1 MKKSLVIFDMD
12 GTLIDSSRTI
22 ANSINHVRQNMGL
35 SPMSHEQIIS
45 KVNDHSIS
53 PAAYFYE
60 VDAFEP
66 IHEQW
71 FNEYYTQ
78 NHATELALYP
88 GIYALLQW
96 LHERGIKIA
105 LATNAYRISALES
118 VRHFGIEPFFDAV
131 ACADDVRRGK
141 PYPDMLF
148 KILEV
153 LDKTNEEAI
162 FVGDGPRDED
172 ASEAAYIDYLMV
184 DWGFTE
190 HGRDKSVIGS
200 VAELQER
207 LAEVLSQN
215 LK

>member
-1 MKKSLVIFDMD
+1 MKKSLVVFDMD

-35 SPMSHEQIIS
+35 APMTHEQIIS

-60 VDAFEP
+60 IEEFEP

-88 GIYALLQW
+88 GIRDLLCW
-96 LHERGIKIA
+96 LKEQGILVA
-105 LATNAYRISALES
+105 LATNAYRISTLES
-118 VRHFGIEPFFDAV
+118 LRHFDIEQYFDAV
-131 ACADDVRRGK
+131 ACADDVRTGK
-141 PYPDMLF
+141 PAPDMLY
-148 KILEV
+148 KILLE
-153 LDKTNEEAI
+153 LDKTNEEAV

-172 ASEAAYIDYLMV
+172 AAEAAAMDYLMV

-190 HGRDKSVIGS
+190 HSQDKSVISS
-200 VAELQER
+200 VAALRER
-207 LAEVLSQN
+207 LAAL
-215 LK
+215 L

>member
-22 ANSINHVRQNMGL
+22 ANSINHVRKQMDME
-35 SPMSHEQIIS
+35 PMTHEQIIS

-60 VDAFEP
+60 AEQFEP

-78 NHATELALYP
+78 NHAQELALYE
-88 GIYALLQW
+88 GIYALLSW
-96 LHERGIKIA
+96 LKEQGILIA
-105 LATNAYRISALES
+105 LATNAYRISTLES
-118 VRHFGIEPFFDAV
+118 LRHFGIESFFDAV
-131 ACADDVRRGK
+131 VCADDVRRGK
-141 PYPDMLF
+141 PAPDMLY
-148 KILEV
+148 KILLS
-153 LDKTNEEAI
+153 LDKSNEEAI

-172 ASEAAYIDYLMV
+172 AAEAAAMDYLMV
-184 DWGFTE
+184 NWGFTE

-200 VAELQER
+200 VGELREK
-207 LAEVLSQN
+207 LAALIH
-215 LK
+215 

>member
-22 ANSINHVRQNMGL
+22 ANSINHVRQHMDL
-35 SPMSHEQIIS
+35 EPMSHEQIIS

-53 PAAYFYE
+53 PAEYFYE
-60 VDAFEP
+60 IEEFEP

-88 GIYALLQW
+88 GIYALLEGLQS
-96 LHERGIKIA
+96 RGAKVA
-105 LATNAYRISALES
+105 LATNAYRISTLES
-118 VRHFGIEPFFDAV
+118 IRHFGIEQFFDAV

-148 KILEV
+148 KILEET
-153 LDKTNEEAI
+153 DRSNEEAI

-172 ASEAAYIDYLMV
+172 AAEAAYIDYLMV

-200 VAELQER
+200 VAELKDR
-207 LAEVLSQN
+207 LESLLS
-215 LK
+215 L

>member
-22 ANSINHVRQNMGL
+22 ANSINHVRKNMDL
-35 SPMSHEQIIS
+35 EPMSHEQIIS

-60 VDAFEP
+60 AEAFEP
-66 IHEQW
+66 IHEKW

-78 NHATELALYP
+78 NHANELALYP
-88 GIYALLQW
+88 GIYDLLAW
-96 LHERGIKIA
+96 LKGRGVKVA
-105 LATNAYRISALES
+105 LATNAYRISTLES
-118 VRHFGIEPFFDAV
+118 LRHFGIEQFFDAV
-131 ACADDVRRGK
+131 ACADDVRTGK
-141 PYPDMLF
+141 PAPDMLY
-148 KILEV
+148 KILLE

-172 ASEAAYIDYLMV
+172 AAEAAAMDYLMV

-190 HGRDKSVIGS
+190 HSQDKSVIGS
-200 VAELQER
+200 VAELREK
-207 LAEVLSQN
+207 LAEYI
-215 LK
+215 

>member
-22 ANSINHVRQNMGL
+22 ANSINHVRQHMDL
-35 SPMSHEQIIS
+35 EPMSHEQIIS

-53 PAAYFYE
+53 PAEYFYE
-60 VDAFEP
+60 IEEFEP

-78 NHATELALYP
+78 NHAAELALYP
-88 GIYALLQW
+88 GIYELLAW
-96 LHERGIKIA
+96 LKSRGVKIA
-105 LATNAYRISALES
+105 LATNAYRISTLES
-118 VRHFGIEPFFDAV
+118 IRHFGIEQFFDVV

-148 KILEV
+148 KILEET
-153 LDKTNEEAI
+153 DRSNEEAI

-172 ASEAAYIDYLMV
+172 AAEAAYIDYLMV

-200 VAELQER
+200 VAELKDR
-207 LAEVLSQN
+207 LESLLS
-215 LK
+215 L

>member
-12 GTLIDSSRTI
+12 GTLIDSSCTI
-22 ANSINHVRQNMGL
+22 ANAINHVRHHMDL
-35 SPMSHEQIIS
+35 PPMAHEQIIS

-60 VDAFEP
+60 IEKFEP
-66 IHEQW
+66 IHEKW

-88 GIYALLQW
+88 GIYELLAW
-96 LHERGIKIA
+96 LKHRGVKVA
-105 LATNAYRISALES
+105 LATNAYRISTLES
-118 VRHFGIEPFFDAV
+118 LRHFGIEQFFDAV
-131 ACADDVRRGK
+131 ACADDVRTGK
-141 PYPDMLF
+141 PAPDMLY
-148 KILEV
+148 KILLE
-153 LDKTNEEAI
+153 LDSTNEEAV

-172 ASEAAYIDYLMV
+172 AAEAAAMDYLMV

-200 VAELQER
+200 VLELKEK
-207 LAEVLSQN
+207 LASL
-215 LK
+215 L